1 MQDDTPIEPSGQPV
15 PPVLPLIGT
24 PAPAFAART
33 TMGERALADYRG
45 RWLVLFAHPADF
57 TPVCTS
63 ELIALARAHDR
74 FLAMDCD
81 LLALSIDSLYS
92 HLAWLESMRDRFGVT
107 VPFPLV
113 EDPSMVIGRAYGM
126 LAADAPSS
134 ATVRGTFVIDPVG
147 IIRAT
152 TVYPLSVGRNID
164 ELLRL
169 VTALRH
175 GDAAGLQTPADWQ
188 PGEPALAP
196 TPLTMDEVAAAR
208 AARDGEVVDWYYRR
222 IESAAARGDTELRVP
237 ATGPRK

>member
-1 MQDDTPIEPSGQPV
+1 MSIGPSGQPAA
-15 PPVLPLIGT
+15 PGLPLIGT
-24 PAPAFAART
+24 PAPGFVART

-63 ELIALARAHDR
+63 ELVALARAHDR

-113 EDPSMVIGRAYGM
+113 EDPSMIIARAYGM
-126 LAADAPSS
+126 LAIDAPGS
-134 ATVRGTFVIDPVG
+134 ATVRGTFVIDPAG
-147 IIRAT
+147 IIRST
-152 TVYPLSVGRNID
+152 SVYPLSVGRNID

-175 GDAAGLQTPADWQ
+175 GDAAGLQTPADWR

-196 TPLTMDEVAAAR
+196 APLTMGEVATAR
-208 AARDGEVVDWYYRR
+208 AARDSELVDWYYRR
-222 IESAAARGDTELRVP
+222 IEPESGDSGARVSGR
-237 ATGPRK
+237 ASGPRK